1 VGQNRC
7 KEIAVPIYMKI
18 AKNGVPVIR
27 GDATVKGHQGWI
39 ELSTVQMG
47 LSRPPATDREQSEPS
62 VSEIVV
68 TKSMDSASPALF
80 QQSLDGEAATI
91 QIDFLKSGRDNS
103 PYLTYTLQKAVIS
116 SYSTG
121 IGRTDESV
129 SLRFT
134 KMTIDAHGTGPDVSA
149 HAGLLMRGW
158 NGSPD
163 VRCIR

>member
-1 VGQNRC
+1 M
-7 KEIAVPIYMKI
+7 AMPIYMRI
-18 AKNGVPVIR
+18 TKNGVPAVSC
-27 GDATVKGHQGWI
+27 DVTAKGHERWI

-47 LSRPPATDREQSEPS
+47 QSRPIGIDKEQSEPA

-80 QQSLDGEAATI
+80 QQSLNGEATTI

-116 SYSTG
+116 SFSSG

-134 KMTIDAHGTGPDVSA
+134 RMTLDTHGIGPDVSG
-149 HAGLLMRGW
+149 HAGILMRGW
-158 NGSPD
+158 NGNPEL
-163 VRCIR
+163 RCIR

>member
-1 VGQNRC
+1 
-7 KEIAVPIYMKI
+7 
-18 AKNGVPVIR
+18 
-27 GDATVKGHQGWI
+27 
-39 ELSTVQMG
+39 
-47 LSRPPATDREQSEPS
+47 
-62 VSEIVV
+62 
-68 TKSMDSASPALF
+68 
-80 QQSLDGEAATI
+80 
-91 QIDFLKSGRDNS
+91 LKSGRDNS